1 MDAEKKLKKTYGK
14 LCNDSVKDLIMSF
27 QFVGTGSVNGEQTK

>member
-1 MDAEKKLKKTYGK
+1 MDAEKKQKKTYGK